1 MMNIRVIF
9 SLFLALTIGL
19 TAMNAQNPYA
29 TLEKELEQY
38 RQERRPRKV
47 AETLKK
53 IRVMAES
60 RRDIPMLLHSM
71 FLYDDPENDIND
83 YPEEPLMN
91 DLDKLMQ
98 ASWLRPVD
106 RAMILFMRLRMY
118 VRYGQFGSA
127 YMMGAVHGDPK
138 DNRLSLWSEKQFE
151 DAFLRDFD
159 AFLSYR
165 KALLQARTEDFRP
178 LFESQ
183 PKNVLHLPVRSI
195 RAVCLSL
202 PSLSVAVRKLT
213 ERFRMLSKRNCA
225 GQHLISLTDVSGSR
239 WRPTDW
245 TMRSG
250 VESSMMQLP
259 IVGWTS

>member
-1 MMNIRVIF
+1 MNIRVIF

-60 RRDIPMLLHSM
+60 RRDVPMLLHSM

-118 VRYGQFGSA
+118 VRYGQFGPA
-127 YMMGAVHGDPK
+127 YMMDAVHGDPK

-159 AFLSYR
+159 VFLSYR

-183 PKNVLHLPVRSI
+183 PKKCDAPPRS
-195 RAVCLSL
+195 L
-202 PSLSVAVRKLT
+202 
-213 ERFRMLSKRNCA
+213 
-225 GQHLISLTDVSGSR
+225 
-239 WRPTDW
+239 
-245 TMRSG
+245 
-250 VESSMMQLP
+250 
-259 IVGWTS
+259 